1 MNRANQLGVPALSTL
16 LFAIGLS
23 VAACT
28 VGTDASDVAQAQVVA
43 WIDRGTAPLLID
55 VRTPEEYASGHV
67 PGAVNIPHDQLG
79 SRVNEIEAHRDQE
92 VVVYCERGG
101 RAANAAETLE
111 AAGFT
116 TIRHLSGDMSAW
128 RDAGLPTE

>member
-1 MNRANQLGVPALSTL
+1 MAFVLAVA
-16 LFAIGLS
+16 F
-23 VAACT
+23 VAAFWHPESYFR
-28 VGTDASDVAQAQVVA
+28 DPRN
-43 WIDRGTAPLLID
+43 RGTAPLLLD

-111 AAGFT
+111 AAGFI